1 MSQELQARIFD
12 PFYST
17 KKGGTGLGLPIT
29 QQIIAQHGGSISCVS
44 REGEGTEFQLRLP
57 ASKPEP

>member
-1 MSQELQARIFD
+1 MPALQARIFD

-29 QQIIAQHGGSISCVS
+29 QQIIAQHGGSITCRSV
-44 REGEGTEFQLRLP
+44 EGQGTESASP
-57 ASKPEP
+57 ARHVIPP